1 MKRKDLKDGTLFQY
15 AEWKAT
21 SRIYYVSQRLHPL
34 SAPSLWNTAIK
45 SHATTN
51 DLERDV
57 IVLWQPSD
65 KAMNPLGEVTNQDHY
80 AGLKPEPVDVIES
93 WGLGFN
99 LASALAYISRHGRK
113 HPVSDTQDLRKA
125 ISFLWREVNL
135 ISGRHS
141 WNPDSGC

>member
-1 MKRKDLKDGTLFQY
+1 MKRKDLKDGAIFQY
-15 AEWKAT
+15 EGFGPDSQIYFVAKRLDSYSAWFHAALSNAT
-21 SRIYYVSQRLHPL
+21 G
-34 SAPSLWNTAIK
+34 A
-45 SHATTN
+45 
-51 DLERDV
+51 DLGREV
-57 IVLWQPSD
+57 TVLWAPAETAPASKTVD
-65 KAMNPLGEVTNQDHY
+65 VTNQDHY

-141 WNPDSGC
+141 WNPDSSS